1 MWIQM
6 ELSTKNTGFPRMYK
20 MYGVESAGKKGVAAV
35 SGIIGAN
42 KRWIELFLVG
52 VIALEY
58 IPHNVLGFKLKRM
71 LSPIN
76 ETFRVLFRNQFF
88 HLALF
93 VTMIWALLGGN
104 RHFFILLA
112 IFMMT
117 YRIHHEI
124 DENPR

>member
-1 MWIQM
+1 
-6 ELSTKNTGFPRMYK
+6 MYK
-20 MYGVESAGKKGVAAV
+20 MNTVESVGKKGVSVV
-35 SGIIGAN
+35 SGVIGAN

-93 VTMIWALLGGN
+93 VTMLWSCCIKKDLIL
-104 RHFFILLA
+104 FILLS